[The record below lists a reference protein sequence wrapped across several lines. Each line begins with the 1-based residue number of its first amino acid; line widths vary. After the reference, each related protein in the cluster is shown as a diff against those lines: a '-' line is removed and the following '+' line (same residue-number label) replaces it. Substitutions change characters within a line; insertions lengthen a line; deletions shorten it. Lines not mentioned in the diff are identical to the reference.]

1 MSIRKLAGT
10 SARPAPLKVPCIKI
24 GLLTGGDDKT
34 YAVALAT
41 SLAARGILVDYIGST
56 SVDSPELHTSSR
68 IHFRNLRGD
77 QNENVG
83 YLEKMVRIL
92 RYYAR
97 LLRYATLPG
106 PPIFHI
112 LWNNKFEVIDRTAL
126 MIFYRM
132 MGRKVLLTVHNTNA
146 AKRDSRDSWFNRKT
160 LGFQYWM
167 ADHLFVHT
175 NRMRSELVADF
186 RVPHNKISVIPFG
199 INNIF
204 PSSSITSPAA
214 RMHMGVRPGEK
225 IGLFFGQ
232 IAPYKGLETL
242 ISALPRL
249 TSIRPDFR
257 LIIAGK
263 VKRGCDAYWEQIH
276 SQIRQ
281 AGLESKILERIQFI
295 AEEEVETYFKAADVL
310 ILPYKSISQSGV
322 PFLAYSFGLP
332 VIATDVGSLRDD
344 IIEGETGFVTNPM
357 DPVDLAGKLDDYF
370 SSDLYLNLDS
380 RRNQIREFANER
392 YSWAKVAEITH
403 GVYHQLL
410 EELH

>member
-1 MSIRKLAGT
+1 MSIRNFAETSSGT
-10 SARPAPLKVPCIKI
+10 SPLKEPSIKI

-34 YAVALAT
+34 YAVGLTT
-41 SLAARGILVDYIGST
+41 SLASRGIFVDYIGST
-56 SVDSPELHTSSR
+56 AVDAPELHTSPL
-68 IHFRNLRGD
+68 IQFKNLRGD

-83 YLEKMVRIL
+83 YREKMIRIV

-97 LLRYATLPG
+97 LLRYATQPA

-112 LWNNKFEVIDRTAL
+112 LWNNKFELIDRTAL
-126 MIFYRM
+126 MVYYRL
-132 MGRKVLLTVHNTNA
+132 MGRKVLLTVHNVNA
-146 AKRDSRDSWFNRKT
+146 AKRDSRDTWFNRKT

-175 NRMRSELVADF
+175 NRMRSELAADF
-186 RVPHNKISVIPFG
+186 RVPHRKISVIPFG
-199 INNIF
+199 INNVF
-204 PSSSITSPAA
+204 PSSSITSQAA

-232 IAPYKGLETL
+232 IAPYKGLEYL

-249 TSIRPDFR
+249 TRIRGDFR

-263 VKRGCDAYWEQIH
+263 VKRGCDAYWDQIQ

-295 AEEEVETYFKAADVL
+295 AEEEVEMYFKAADVL

-332 VIATDVGSLRDD
+332 VIATDVGSLRED
-344 IIEGETGFVTNPM
+344 IIEGETGFVSNPM
-357 DPVDLAGKLDDYF
+357 DPVDLAEKLNDYF
-370 SSDLYLNLDS
+370 SSDLYLNLDF

-403 GVYHQLL
+403 GVYQQLL

>member
-1 MSIRKLAGT
+1 MSNRKFAET

-41 SLAARGILVDYIGST
+41 SLAARGVLVDYIGST
-56 SVDSPELHTSSR
+56 AVDAPELHTSPL

-83 YLEKMVRIL
+83 YREKMVRIL

-112 LWNNKFEVIDRTAL
+112 LWNNKFDFIDRTAL
-126 MIFYRM
+126 MIYYRL
-132 MGRKVLLTVHNTNA
+132 MGRKVVLTVHNVNA
-146 AKRDSRDSWFNRKT
+146 AKRDSRDTWFNRKT
-160 LGFQYWM
+160 LGFQYGK

-175 NRMRSELVADF
+175 NRMKSDLAADF
-186 RVPHNKISVIPFG
+186 GVRPGKISVIPFG

-204 PSSSITSPAA
+204 PSSSITSQAA
-214 RMHMGVRPGEK
+214 KMHMGVRKDEK

-232 IAPYKGLETL
+232 IAPYKGLEYL

-249 TSIRPDFR
+249 TSIRGDFR

-281 AGLESKILERIQFI
+281 AALESKILERIQFI
-295 AEEEVETYFKAADVL
+295 AEDEVEMYFKAADVL

-332 VIATDVGSLRDD
+332 VIATDVGSLRED
-344 IIEGETGFVTNPM
+344 IIDGETGFVSKPM
-357 DPVDLAGKLDDYF
+357 DPDDLAGKLDDYF
-370 SSDLYLNLDS
+370 CSDLYLNLDS

-403 GVYHQLL
+403 GVYQQLL